1 MKEHHIKKKQLD
13 EENNERNVWV
23 FPLKVL
29 GNITPLSIE
38 TLNDNKKRQ
47 EKRIRRLS
55 DDELYK
61 RAKISE
67 ENQVKEMSHQLL
79 TKEILMLPNMRKE
92 EQKVFANFAK
102 KKHLSKI
109 KMMSLIWKLIIYNGF
124 LDMGQIQ

>member
-1 MKEHHIKKKQLD
+1 M
-13 EENNERNVWV
+13 
-23 FPLKVL
+23 KVL